1 MLGALQDR
9 LSPVALTRLDQIL
22 KNTRFE
28 FESRISALLG
38 NQCGQRHN
46 RIASQTKQCFCCKGQ
61 VKEESESGMLTKEE
75 VAREKAHWGRVLFDR
90 YMQYLLKN
98 PDSLSYNQYFSCLS
112 RAQGC
117 LTPLG
122 HKLAAKDESSPSS
135 SMTLTCAIAGS
146 TCVDHSSFGV
156 LTTVASVL

>member
-46 RIASQTKQCFCCKGQ
+46 RIASQTKQCFCCLGQ
-61 VKEESESGMLTKEE
+61 VKEESESGVLTKEE
-75 VAREKAHWGRVLFDR
+75 VAREKGHWGRVLFDR

-98 PDSLSYNQYFSCLS
+98 PDAYKCTAECYTTEHRKIGVAWQTHSLLS
-112 RAQGC
+112 VTINISPVCQEPRA
-117 LTPLG
+117 
-122 HKLAAKDESSPSS
+122 A
-135 SMTLTCAIAGS
+135 
-146 TCVDHSSFGV
+146 
-156 LTTVASVL
+156 